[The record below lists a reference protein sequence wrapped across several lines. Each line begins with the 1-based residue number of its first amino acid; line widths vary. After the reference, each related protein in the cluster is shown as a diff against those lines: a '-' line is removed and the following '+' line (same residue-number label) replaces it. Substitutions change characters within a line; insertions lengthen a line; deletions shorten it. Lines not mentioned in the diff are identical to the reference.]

1 MPIETTFE
9 WEGRTIRLSYTPRRW
24 TVIDHVEIVASDRE
38 PLPITET
45 GYKSHF
51 FGPVEPEMAIEE
63 VTEFVVNWLN
73 EYAQSRKW
81 QDFLEQS
88 KQLSLF

>member
-24 TVIDHVEIVASDRE
+24 TVIDHIEIVAEDRD
-38 PLPITET
+38 PLPITKT

-51 FGPVEPEMAIEE
+51 FGPVEPALDIEE
-63 VTEFVVNWLN
+63 VTAFVVDWLN
-73 EYAQSRKW
+73 EDAQTQAW
-81 QDFLEQS
+81 QDYLEQS